1 MRELHIGLDLDNTII
16 DYDQAFGEVG
26 SEIGLLARDHRL
38 ASKDAVK
45 AFLRTPPHVEEDW
58 MRLQGQ
64 VYGRYIDRAR
74 IYDGVDDCLRT
85 LRKRGLKVSI
95 VSHKTRH
102 GHFDPDRI
110 SLWDAS
116 MSWLETRGFFA
127 PDGYGLRR
135 EDVHFSE
142 TRAGKIATIGAIGC
156 DAYVDDLAEVL
167 LDPKFPTRTRG
178 IWFATDKDPSEG
190 GVLKPYRHWKDVA
203 QALAQL
209 S

>member
-16 DYDQAFGEVG
+16 DYDQAFGAVG
-26 SEIGLLARDHRL
+26 SEIGLLALDHRL

-74 IYDGVDDCLRT
+74 IYDGVDLCLRR
-85 LRKRGLKVSI
+85 LRAQGVKLSI

-110 SLWDAS
+110 SLWDAA
-116 MSWLETRGFFA
+116 MGWLERRGFFA

-142 TRAGKIATIGAIGC
+142 TRAGKIATIGRIGC

-167 LDPKFPTRTRG
+167 LDPRFPTRTRA
-178 IWFATDKDPSEG
+178 IWFASDKNAAEG
-190 GVLKPYRHWKDVA
+190 GTLKPYRQWSEIA
-203 QALAQL
+203 QALAEL
-209 S
+209 A

>member
-1 MRELHIGLDLDNTII
+1 MPELHIGLDLDNTLI
-16 DYDQAFGEVG
+16 DYDQAFGAVG
-26 SEIGLLARDHRL
+26 SEIGLLAPDHKL

-45 AFLRTPPHVEEDW
+45 TFLRTPPHVEEDW

-74 IYDGVDDCLRT
+74 IYDGVDLCLRA
-85 LRKRGLKVSI
+85 LRARGVKVSI
-95 VSHKTRH
+95 VSHKTRF

-110 SLWDAS
+110 GLWDAS
-116 MSWLETRGFFA
+116 MGWLEKHGFFA
-127 PDGYGLRR
+127 TDGYGLRR

-142 TRAGKIATIGAIGC
+142 TRAGKIETITSIGC

-167 LDPKFPTRTRG
+167 LDPKFPKRTRA
-178 IWFATDKDPSEG
+178 IWFASDKDAAEG
-190 GVLKPYRHWKDVA
+190 DALKPYRHWNEIA